1 MIALNLHNCTTQEIY
16 EHFLTVKSAKQIVCR
31 TATVSYWGSYR
42 RQHHKCVGRI
52 KSFLI
57 KINHNS
63 HSVPQSLK
71 QPSKALSAANLA
83 FSLKNEYQIKR
94 EPTAGPEP
102 KRKLS
107 GTKIAENNVCSVLRN
122 FFTYNSVQTRPAY
135 LVTCLK
141 IYIYDGGYHLLKGE
155 TNCRLMP
162 FYASC
167 KENDSWSNAIQHKE
181 QGFFQKVTL

>member
-1 MIALNLHNCTTQEIY
+1 MIALHLHNCTTREIY
-16 EHFLTVKSAKQIVCR
+16 QHFWTAKSAKQIVCR
-31 TATVSYWGSYR
+31 TATVTHWSSYH

-52 KSFLI
+52 KSFII

-63 HSVPQSLK
+63 HSVPRSLK
-71 QPSKALSAANLA
+71 KKKSHKNLSAANLA

-102 KRKLS
+102 KRRLS
-107 GTKIAENNVCSVLRN
+107 GTKIAQNNVLHSEFFYMQLCTDMTGISGNMAKNIHLWWSTLPFKRRN
-122 FFTYNSVQTRPAY
+122 KLEINA
-135 LVTCLK
+135 
-141 IYIYDGGYHLLKGE
+141 
-155 TNCRLMP
+155 

-167 KENDSWSNAIQHKE
+167 KEKNSWSNSIQLKE